1 MNRAQRRRLK
11 KKEEKAPAKYV
22 FTKETLD
29 AYVKQAV
36 EREYQEKINEAKAA
50 AMEAATDYAIMLL
63 FALPLEVLKNHY
75 WKKSYKKRLP
85 KFMDY
90 LLDYY
95 NKWQA
100 DELSMEQIKADL
112 WEYGGIKLDEVG

>member
-36 EREYQEKINEAKAA
+36 EQEYQKKIERAKEA
-50 AMEAATDYAIMLL
+50 AMAAATDYAIMLL
-63 FALPLEVLKNHY
+63 LALPLEVLKDHY

-85 KFMDY
+85 KFMDHLMEY
-90 LLDYY
+90 YKRWQTDEISTDQMNEDLLKY
-95 NKWQA
+95 A
-100 DELSMEQIKADL
+100 GIRLEDL
-112 WEYGGIKLDEVG
+112 